1 MSIKDFLNNITEKN
15 FNAFA
20 KITVCDKIECT
31 NNELIPQIKDVW
43 VPCYF
48 YEDDEER
55 IYIKYFSNE
64 YANSGIYIYTT
75 DNAPYIKHVC

>member
-1 MSIKDFLNNITEKN
+1 MDEQEFLDNITEEN

-20 KITVCDKIECT
+20 KITVCDKIEFS
-31 NNELIPQIKDVW
+31 NNELIPYVKEVW

-48 YEDDEER
+48 YEDGEER

-64 YANSGIYIYTT
+64 YVDSGIYIY
-75 DNAPYIKHVC
+75 DSYSAPYIKHVY